1 MAATNTKL
9 SGAEFF
15 RKYSDIIK
23 EAEEK
28 DDKKEEVKDDD
39 SKDDEKDENGKKVM
53 PWDKKKK

>member
-1 MAATNTKL
+1 MAITNTKL

-28 DDKKEEVKDDD
+28 DDKKEEVKDD
-39 SKDDEKDENGKKVM
+39 SKEDEKDEDGKKVM